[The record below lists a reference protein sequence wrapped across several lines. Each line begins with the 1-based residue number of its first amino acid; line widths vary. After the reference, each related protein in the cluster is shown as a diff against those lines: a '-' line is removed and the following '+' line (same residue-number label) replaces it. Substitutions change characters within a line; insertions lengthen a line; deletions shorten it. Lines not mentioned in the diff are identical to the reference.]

1 MKPVAPSPP
10 VTAASLDDAP
20 PSTPAASAPVAGVL
34 ATSGSELPRALL
46 LPSSPV
52 AVGPQARPGA
62 VASAFATNHMS
73 WPVSVT
79 PRGEL
84 PLRFVTSWRG
94 APGLR
99 TVDAARLDL
108 VAPGALEHLGSR
120 PGAPSGWS
128 DPALA
133 SVLRSVAAS
142 TSRAGARPA
151 RSASTDGRHGLPM
164 PTPFGPPGRGAVA
177 GAGSGP
183 SAAAGSSVAAAL
195 LLGGLLLFSQPLRR
209 FRLMPVMPGPVGFAS
224 LQQRPG

>member
-1 MKPVAPSPP
+1 VKPVAPSPP
-10 VTAASLDDAP
+10 VTAASLDDAAL
-20 PSTPAASAPVAGVL
+20 STPAAAAPVAGVL

-46 LPSSPV
+46 PPSLPA
-52 AVGPQARPGA
+52 AVGAQARPGA
-62 VASAFATNHMS
+62 VASAFATDHMS
-73 WPVSVT
+73 WSVSVT

-84 PLRFVTSWRG
+84 PLRFVSSRRS
-94 APGLR
+94 APGLP

-120 PGAPSGWS
+120 PGVPSAWS
-128 DPALA
+128 DPAVA
-133 SVLRSVAAS
+133 SVLRSVTAS
-142 TSRAGARPA
+142 TSRSGARTA
-151 RSASTDGRHGLPM
+151 RSASTGGRHGLPM

-177 GAGSGP
+177 GAASGS
-183 SAAAGSSVAAAL
+183 SAAAGSTVAAAL